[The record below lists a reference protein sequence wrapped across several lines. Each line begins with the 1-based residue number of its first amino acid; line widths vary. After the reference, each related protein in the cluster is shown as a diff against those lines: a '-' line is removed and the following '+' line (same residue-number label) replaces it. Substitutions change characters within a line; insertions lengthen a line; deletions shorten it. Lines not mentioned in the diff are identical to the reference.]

1 MLIDHV
7 QVARRFQRAIRIDTD
22 LNSPEAL
29 DGFVCS
35 PSAADILK
43 TMAQHALENSQ
54 GAFTWTG
61 PYGSGK
67 SSLVVALSAMLSGDR
82 KIRKQAET
90 IFGKETSQYVHK
102 ALPLRTRGWNVL
114 PVVGRRD
121 RPEQV
126 MGEAINAAGFLSGR
140 KTRNWKEK
148 QVIDALKEISGLNP
162 RTSGGLIVFVD
173 EMGKFLE
180 SAAYDGSDIYL
191 FQQLAELASR
201 SSRRLII
208 VGILHQS
215 FDEYA
220 HRLSREIRDEWAK
233 VQGRFVDLS
242 VNVSAGEQIEL
253 LGQTIID
260 NRPKERASHAR
271 KQRPQKTEIQ
281 TLAEIV
287 AEQTQRR
294 IARNLPEMLS
304 KCWPLHPIVACLL
317 GAISRRRFGQSQR
330 SMFGFLNSAEPKGFQ
345 DFLQDADA
353 DALYGP
359 DRLWDYLRINLEP
372 SILASP
378 DGHRWALV
386 ADALERCEAKSERE
400 LHSQLLKII
409 GIVDMFKDVSGLRA
423 SKELLT
429 RTLPG
434 RSIRSIEK
442 ALKDLEAWSLI
453 VYRKFA
459 GAYAIFEGSDF
470 DIEQAVERASQST
483 RDINFLELET
493 LTELRPIVA
502 KRHYHKTGA
511 LRWFDV
517 MVVALSDVRTVA
529 EDYTPAH
536 GAVGTFLLAIPTQ
549 NETEDTAAK
558 FCRSA
563 ARNSGAQKIIV
574 VGVSQR
580 AWGIPDLAREFFALG
595 RVRDEVPE
603 LLGDRVARSEVHAR
617 IAELQGKLE
626 GEVGRAFNSAQWF
639 RKGSHNSGQ
648 NSNPM
653 TYAELNSLASDLAD
667 KQFWAAPR
675 IHNELLSRM
684 RPSSSAT
691 AGLNALLRHMMN
703 NEGEPRLGIIGFPA
717 EGGLFSSLLEA
728 TRLYRK
734 GAKRG
739 WHFAIPKKGKGD
751 PRNLAPAWERAEECL
766 KKNKDCTM
774 SAAQIYEVWRAAP
787 YGIKEG
793 LLPVL
798 FTAFF
803 LSQRQSL
810 AFYREGIFQAQVSSL
825 DMDCLTGNPENI
837 QLRWM
842 DLSSISRRLLSG
854 LADVVR
860 DLDQDNMHA
869 DLKPIDVA
877 RGLIRIYDQL
887 PTWVCRTQ
895 RLSENA
901 KNIRALFKRAN
912 DPNKFI
918 FDDIPKILTGNRS
931 IASKKVLQDIEEQ
944 IRSGLTELRQAYPAM
959 LGRLRE
965 RLLTELQVANAS
977 PSSLSE
983 LRSRAGNIREISGD
997 HRLEAFV
1004 MRVAG
1009 FSGSDKDM
1017 EGLASMA
1024 VNKPAQGWVDAD
1036 IDRATVRLAEMAQ
1049 KFVRIEAFAHV
1060 KGRSDKRHA
1069 MALVVGVSGAPTT
1082 FRDEFDITDTERSE
1096 VGDLL
1101 ERLAEVLENSGESRR
1116 NVILAT
1122 LAELSTRYIR
1132 PASEISNLSEKENPD
1147 RRT

>member
-43 TMAQHALENSQ
+43 IMAQHALENSQ

-67 SSLVVALSAMLSGDR
+67 SSLVVALSAMLSGDK
-82 KIRKQAET
+82 KIRKQAEA
-90 IFGKETSQYVHK
+90 IFGKETSRYVHK
-102 ALPLRTRGWNVL
+102 ALPPRARGWHVL

-126 MGEAINAAGFLSGR
+126 IGEAINAADFSLGR

-162 RTSGGLIVFVD
+162 RASGGLIVFVD

-215 FDEYA
+215 FDAYA
-220 HRLSREIRDEWAK
+220 HRLSLEIRDEWAK

-253 LGQTIID
+253 LGRTIID
-260 NRPKERASHAR
+260 NRPKESAPSVR
-271 KQRPQKTEIQ
+271 KQRPQKTKIQ
-281 TLAEIV
+281 ALAEIV
-287 AEQTQRR
+287 AEQTRKS
-294 IARNLPEMLS
+294 IARSLPEMLV
-304 KCWPLHPIVACLL
+304 KCWPLHPIVTCLL

-345 DFLQDADA
+345 DFLQNAGAD
-353 DALYGP
+353 DLYGP
-359 DRLWDYLRINLEP
+359 DNLWDYLRINLEM

-386 ADALERCEAKSERE
+386 VDALERCEAKSEGE
-400 LHSQLLKII
+400 LHSGLLKII
-409 GIVDMFKDVSGLRA
+409 GIVDMFKEASGLRA

-429 RTLPG
+429 HALPG
-434 RSIRSIEK
+434 KNINSIAK
-442 ALKDLEAWSLI
+442 ALEDLESWSLI

-459 GAYAIFEGSDF
+459 GAYSIFEGSDF
-470 DIEQAVERASQST
+470 DIEQAVKQASQST
-483 RDINFLELET
+483 RGIDFLKLGA
-493 LTELRPIVA
+493 LAELRPIVA

-517 MVVALSDVRTVA
+517 MVVALSEVRTVA
-529 EDYTPAH
+529 ANYTPIH
-536 GAVGTFLLAIPTQ
+536 GAVGAFLLAIPTQ
-549 NETEDTAAK
+549 NETKEVASK
-558 FCRSA
+558 ICKLA
-563 ARNSGAQKIIV
+563 ARSSGIEKIVV

-580 AWGIPDLAREFFALG
+580 AWGIPDLACEFLALE

-603 LLGDRVARSEVHAR
+603 LMGDRVARSEIHAR
-617 IAELQGKLE
+617 IEDLQGKLE

-639 RKGSHNSGQ
+639 RKGSHS
-648 NSNPM
+648 SNHI
-653 TYAELNSLASDLAD
+653 TYAGLNSLASDLAD
-667 KQFWAAPR
+667 KQFSATPR

-684 RPSSSAT
+684 KPSSSAT
-691 AGLNALLRHMMN
+691 AGLNALLRRMMN
-703 NEGEPRLGIIGFPA
+703 NEGDYRLGIVGFPA

-728 TRLYRK
+728 TQLYRR

-739 WHFAIPKKGKGD
+739 WHFAVPNKGEGD
-751 PRNLAPAWERAEECL
+751 PGNLAPAWEKAEECL
-766 KKNKDCTM
+766 KKNKARTV
-774 SAAQIYEVWRAAP
+774 SAAEIYEVWRAAP

-798 FTAFF
+798 FAAFF

-810 AFYREGIFQAQVSSL
+810 AFYRGSTFQAKVSDF
-825 DMDCLTGNPENI
+825 DMEHLTVDPENI
-837 QLRWM
+837 RLRWM

-860 DLDQDNMHA
+860 DLDQDNTLA

-887 PTWVCRTQ
+887 PTWVWRTQ
-895 RLSENA
+895 QLSENA
-901 KNIRALFKRAN
+901 KSIRTLFKKAN

-918 FDDIPKILTGNRS
+918 FDDIPKILTGDKS
-931 IASKKVLQDIEEQ
+931 IASKKVLRDIEEQ
-944 IRSGLTELRQAYPAM
+944 IRSGLAELRQAYPTM
-959 LGRLRE
+959 LGGLRE
-965 RLLTELQVANAS
+965 QLLTELQVANAS
-977 PSSLSE
+977 SSSLSE
-983 LRSRAGNIREISGD
+983 LRSRAHNIREISGD
-997 HRLEAFV
+997 HRLEAFA
-1004 MRVAG
+1004 MRVAS
-1009 FSGSDKDM
+1009 FSDSDEDM

-1024 VNKPAQGWVDAD
+1024 ANKPIQNWVDAD
-1036 IDRATVRLAEMAQ
+1036 IDRAAVQLAEMAQ

-1069 MALVVGVSGAPTT
+1069 MALVVGVSGAPAT

-1096 VGDLL
+1096 VGGLL
-1101 ERLAEVLENSGESRR
+1101 ERLAEVLEHSGESRR

-1122 LAELSTRYIR
+1122 LAELSMRYLR
-1132 PASEISNLSEKENPD
+1132 PSTEISNLTRKGNPN
-1147 RRT
+1147 RRA